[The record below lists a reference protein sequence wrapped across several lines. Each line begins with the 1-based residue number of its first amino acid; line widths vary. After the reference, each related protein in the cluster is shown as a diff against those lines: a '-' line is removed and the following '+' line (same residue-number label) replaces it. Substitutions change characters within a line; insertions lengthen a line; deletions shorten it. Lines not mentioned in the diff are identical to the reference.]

1 VLVPNVA
8 TVYRCCELSP
18 TGEKRKDNLRSPIKF
33 TLSLLS
39 LDVTDGEEQKTR
51 TYKRNQQ
58 RGLLQ
63 TVQAGNR
70 IHMAQDQILNF
81 GLTLISEYLPKRK
94 GVIGSTTFN
103 AALDAVISGKNLS
116 IKAASNGSQHHVTG
130 TFQPPTEL
138 LILQSPLG
146 KSSWNGK
153 EYMLGLLFKKPR
165 KFILFKL

>member
-130 TFQPPTEL
+130 TFQPPHGTPD
-138 LILQSPLG
+138 IT
-146 KSSWNGK
+146 
-153 EYMLGLLFKKPR
+153 KPPW
-165 KFILFKL
+165 